1 MAKDKIVFTDYYY
14 PNNDRE
20 VEILQQLGDVE
31 IVDCTKLEK
40 GGVKAAE
47 KVIAYAKD
55 ADAII
60 CQFADISKTVIDSLE
75 NCKVIAR
82 YAIGVDIIDVAAAKK
97 RGIVVANV
105 PTYCIEEVSDTAIAH
120 IMNCVRKVSVANE
133 FLHKGEWEY
142 SKIKPI
148 YRFSNA
154 TVGLIAFG
162 NIARR
167 VAEKLRPFHV
177 TLLVF
182 DPYVKASDQYDW
194 VKFTSLEELLS
205 QSDIISIHAPL
216 KKETYHLLNKEK
228 FDLMK
233 DGVILVNTSRG
244 ELIEEKAL
252 IEALESGKVAMAGLD
267 VIETPDAKYA
277 QSALVKY
284 PDRVVITPHIS
295 WYSEESIVE
304 LQEKTARNVYEMLKN
319 GKPLYS
325 I

>member
-1 MAKDKIVFTDYYY
+1 MAQYKIVFTDYYY

-31 IVDCTKLEK
+31 IVDCMKLEE
-40 GGVKAAE
+40 GGAKEAE
-47 KVIAYAKD
+47 KVIEYAKD

-60 CQFADISKTVIDSLE
+60 CQFADISQKVIDSLE
-75 NCKVIAR
+75 KCKVIAR

-120 IMNCVRKVSVANE
+120 ILNCVRKVSVANE
-133 FLHKGEWEY
+133 LLHKDEWEY

-148 YRFSNA
+148 YRFSHA

-167 VAEKLRPFHV
+167 IAEKLRPFHV
-177 TLLVF
+177 TLLAF
-182 DPYVKASDQYDW
+182 DPYVKATDRYDW
-194 VKFTSLEELLS
+194 VKFVSLKELLS

-216 KKETYHLLNKEK
+216 NKETHHLLNKEK
-228 FDLMK
+228 FSLMK
-233 DGVILVNTSRG
+233 NGVILVNTSRG
-244 ELIEEKAL
+244 ELIEEAAL
-252 IEALESGKVAMAGLD
+252 IEALENGKVAMAGLD
-267 VIETPDAKYA
+267 VLETPDAEYTR
-277 QSALVKY
+277 SALVKY
-284 PDRVVITPHIS
+284 PDRVVITPHTA

-304 LQEKTARNVYEMLKN
+304 LQEQTARNVYEMLKN
-319 GKPLYS
+319 GKPLHAV
-325 I
+325 

>member
-1 MAKDKIVFTDYYY
+1 MAQYKIVFTDYYY

-31 IVDCTKLEK
+31 IVDCMKREE
-40 GGVKAAE
+40 GGAKKAE

-60 CQFADISKTVIDSLE
+60 CQFADISQKVIDNLE
-75 NCKVIAR
+75 KCQVIAR
-82 YAIGVDIIDVAAAKK
+82 YAIGVDIIDVAAAKQ

-105 PTYCIEEVSDTAIAH
+105 PTYCIEEVSDSAIAH
-120 IMNCVRKVSVANE
+120 ILNCVRKISVANE
-133 FLHKGEWEY
+133 LLHKGEWEY
-142 SKIKPI
+142 PKIKPL

-154 TVGLIAFG
+154 TIGLIAFG
-162 NIARR
+162 NIAKR

-177 TLLVF
+177 TLLAF

-194 VKFTSLEELLS
+194 VKFVSLEELLS
-205 QSDIISIHAPL
+205 QSDIISIHAPST
-216 KKETYHLLNKEK
+216 KETHHLLNKEK
-228 FDLMK
+228 FGLMK

-244 ELIEEKAL
+244 GLIEEAAL

-267 VIETPDAKYA
+267 VLETPDTEYA
-277 QSALVKY
+277 QSALAKY
-284 PDRVVITPHIS
+284 PDRVVITPHTA

-304 LQEKTARNVYEMLKN
+304 LQEQTARNVYEMLKN

-325 I
+325 V